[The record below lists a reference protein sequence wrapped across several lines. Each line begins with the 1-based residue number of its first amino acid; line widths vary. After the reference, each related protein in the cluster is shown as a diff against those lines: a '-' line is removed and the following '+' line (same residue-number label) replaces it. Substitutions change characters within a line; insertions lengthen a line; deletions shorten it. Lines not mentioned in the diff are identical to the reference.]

1 MSTRRQLAQVNREN
15 ERLNRDLEEINIVKQ
30 VLVILYFGMVYKC
43 CKQIQWITNELVL
56 CHIQIL
62 APEIVFY
69 GTCLISNIA
78 NMSMIHDPFLFIF
91 LSSIAIFLLTV
102 LCVYQAL

>member
-30 VLVILYFGMVYKC
+30 VLIICVLRW
-43 CKQIQWITNELVL
+43 CKQVQWITNKLVL

-69 GTCLISNIA
+69 GTCML
-78 NMSMIHDPFLFIF
+78 
-91 LSSIAIFLLTV
+91 
-102 LCVYQAL
+102 